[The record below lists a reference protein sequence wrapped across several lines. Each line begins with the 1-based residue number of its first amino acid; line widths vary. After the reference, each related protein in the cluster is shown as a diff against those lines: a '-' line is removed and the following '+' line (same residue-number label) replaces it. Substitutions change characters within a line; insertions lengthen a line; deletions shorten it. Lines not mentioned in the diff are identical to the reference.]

1 MNNTFAAELASRV
14 GSTIEIATD
23 NNLIEGVL
31 ASVSLGVVLVIET
44 GGYSGS
50 NRRYIALSAIN
61 FVRFSSAA

>member
-1 MNNTFAAELASRV
+1 MNNTFTAELASRV

-44 GGYSGS
+44 GGYSDS
-50 NRRYIALSAIN
+50 NRRYIALNAIN